1 MRTVAVLAYPGASIF
16 GIGVTAE
23 VFGVRRPGLPEFD
36 YTVAAERPGMMRT
49 DVGMPIRVTA
59 GLAELARADLA
70 IVPCWDDPS
79 REPTKAMCD
88 AFRAVLDR
96 GGLVMS
102 HCTGAFVL
110 ASAGILD
117 GRRATT
123 DWRRADE
130 LAQRFPAVTVDASV
144 LYIDEGNVITSAG
157 TAAGIDAS
165 LYLLRR
171 EYGSAV
177 ANAFARN
184 MVVAPHRDG
193 GQAQFI
199 DATVPDEPVDD
210 HLRAATSWA
219 LHHLDEALTV
229 DALAQRAHTSPRTF
243 ARRFVAHTGTTP
255 HKWLTHQRLL
265 RAAELLEGS
274 DLPVESVAA
283 RVGLAPVMLRRHFAE
298 TRGASPQSYRR
309 SFRGAAP
316 TVESV
321 LGRSRRLPDG

>member
-1 MRTVAVLAYPGASIF
+1 MRTVAVLGYPGMSLF

-23 VFGVRRPGLPEFD
+23 VFGVRRPGLPQFD
-36 YTVAAERPGMMRT
+36 YAVVAEHPGTLPT
-49 DVGMPIRVTA
+49 DIGLPVRVTA

-70 IVPCWDDPS
+70 IVPCWDDPA
-79 REPTKAMCD
+79 REPTPAMCD
-88 AFRAVLDR
+88 AFRAVVDR
-96 GGLVMS
+96 GGQVMS

-110 ASAGILD
+110 AAAGILD

-123 DWRRADE
+123 DWRRAAE
-130 LAQRFPAVTVDASV
+130 LARRYPAVTVDASV
-144 LYIDEGNVITSAG
+144 LYVDEGNVITSAG

-177 ANAFARN
+177 ANTFARN

-199 DATVPDEPVDD
+199 AATVPDEPVDE
-210 HLRAATSWA
+210 HLRTATSWA
-219 LHHLDEALTV
+219 LRHLDEDLTV
-229 DALAQRAHTSPRTF
+229 DVLARRAHTSPRTF

-265 RAAELLEGS
+265 RASELLEES
-274 DLPVESVAA
+274 DVPVETIAT
-283 RVGLAPVMLRRHFAE
+283 RVGLTPTMLRRHFAQ

-309 SFRGAAP
+309 SFRGA
-316 TVESV
+316 
-321 LGRSRRLPDG
+321 